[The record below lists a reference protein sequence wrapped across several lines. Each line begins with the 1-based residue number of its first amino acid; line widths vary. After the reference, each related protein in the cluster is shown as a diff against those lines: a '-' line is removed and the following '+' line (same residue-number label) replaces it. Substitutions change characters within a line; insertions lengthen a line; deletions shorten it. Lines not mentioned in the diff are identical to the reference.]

1 MRGRIGRIV
10 LTPVDDT
17 LRVEMT
23 GDLALTSQA
32 YIKIN
37 PREQMLPRFDKL
49 RWLRGQDLNL

>member
-17 LRVEMT
+17 LQVEMT

-32 YIKIN
+32 YIKEI
-37 PREQMLPRFDKL
+37 PGSRCF
-49 RWLRGQDLNL
+49 RGLTS